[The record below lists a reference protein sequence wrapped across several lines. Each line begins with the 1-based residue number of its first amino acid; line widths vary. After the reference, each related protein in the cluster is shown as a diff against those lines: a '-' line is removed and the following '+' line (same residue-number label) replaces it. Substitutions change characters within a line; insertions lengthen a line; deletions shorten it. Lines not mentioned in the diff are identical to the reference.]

1 MGLVIGRGNLGS
13 LQLLLLFIEL
23 DNHQEVLGTDLTK
36 YMVVHRETEQKS
48 RCVGHYLNMLFVKY
62 TDNVGVLV
70 VNSWGLVI

>member
-48 RCVGHYLNMLFVKY
+48 RCGGPLSEHAFCQVHR
-62 TDNVGVLV
+62 
-70 VNSWGLVI
+70 